1 MAGQRSTLRP
11 GVARWI
17 DRYAEGRI
25 DTRAFAPRVTR
36 LRQRLARLEAPRQA
50 RADEAAVQ
58 GDVPLIIGRLE
69 DCAATLRDGLEA
81 ADWASQRDLIRTL
94 VKRVAVARDD
104 VNVVCRIDPYPSD
117 TDPGKKSW
125 QLCRGSNATALRCPT
140 ECGVMGPVLDI
151 SCLEEMLDQAQK
163 PVIMQALPED
173 GEEELWVDG
182 IEAACD
188 IALDEPSRPIPRVLD
203 RVEGGMA
210 PSIGTETIGVVAE
223 LRLVVCL

>member
-94 VKRVAVARDD
+94 VKRVEVARDD

-117 TDPGKKSW
+117 TDPGKKVGNFV
-125 QLCRGSNATALRCPT
+125 GSVTTPPCGDPT
-140 ECGVMGPVLDI
+140 GVGRHWPA
-151 SCLEEMLDQAQK
+151 STTPAFNH
-163 PVIMQALPED
+163 
-173 GEEELWVDG
+173 
-182 IEAACD
+182 
-188 IALDEPSRPIPRVLD
+188 
-203 RVEGGMA
+203 
-210 PSIGTETIGVVAE
+210 
-223 LRLVVCL
+223 